1 MKAHTTNYHD
11 TFIEIASNSPE
22 YEQLA
27 NDGKLKVV
35 KAMRSSR

>member
-22 YEQLA
+22 YKQVE
-27 NDGKLKVV
+27 NDSKLKVV
-35 KAMRSSR
+35 KAMRASR